1 MPDVTCIAKRIDLNE
16 HFYGYYSIW
25 EKPIYKRQEQG
36 TQTEEVKG
44 GGQTGQV
51 DGWEIGK
58 GYKGDGWLGSG
69 RWRKKLKGGMK
80 YK

>member
-1 MPDVTCIAKRIDLNE
+1 MVFGKGPYTRDGRRE
-16 HFYGYYSIW
+16 
-25 EKPIYKRQEQG
+25 
-36 TQTEEVKG
+36 QTEEVKG

-69 RWRKKLKGGMK
+69 RWKKKLRDGMM